1 MSVSCADS
9 NTCTTVGD
17 YPTGLIFR
25 TTDGGT
31 TWTEQSATGGARAL
45 WGVSC
50 ADASTCTAV
59 GTSLIHTTD
68 GGATWTQSSGV
79 AFGVSCP
86 NVNTCIAVQGIG
98 TIPRGDILRS
108 TDGGVT
114 WTQQLGNLSSQLYG
128 VSCTDDNN
136 TCTVVGQFGAILHTN
151 TGGEPT
157 APQ

>member
-1 MSVSCADS
+1 MQSSPSTSHTRCGGATCSSVILWITDGGATWTQALDLSRGTPRRLMSVSCADS

-68 GGATWTQSSGV
+68 GGATWTQSNGE

-86 NVNTCIAVQGIG
+86 NVNPYIAVQGIG
-98 TIPRGDILRS
+98 TIPRADILRS
-108 TDGGVT
+108 TDGA
-114 WTQQLGNLSSQLYG
+114 
-128 VSCTDDNN
+128 D
-136 TCTVVGQFGAILHTN
+136 
-151 TGGEPT
+151 TG
-157 APQ
+157 